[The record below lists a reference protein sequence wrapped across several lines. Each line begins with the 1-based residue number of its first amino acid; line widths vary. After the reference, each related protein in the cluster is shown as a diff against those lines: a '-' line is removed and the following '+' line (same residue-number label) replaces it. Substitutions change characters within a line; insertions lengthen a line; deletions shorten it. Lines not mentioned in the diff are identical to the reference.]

1 MTVIKVFPNIGDPY
15 NLVVPHDMDENQIQ
29 SFMDLHSKNVS
40 HYEASI
46 QGKLIYTDNLGG

>member
-1 MTVIKVFPNIGDPY
+1 MTVIKVYPDINEPY
-15 NLVVPHDMDENQIQ
+15 NIVVPHDMDDAQIQ

-46 QGKLIYTDNLGG
+46 QGKLIYTDNYGG

>member
-1 MTVIKVFPNIGDPY
+1 MTVIKVFPDIGDQY

-29 SFMDLHSKNVS
+29 SFMDLNTKNVS

-46 QGKLIYTDNLGG
+46 RGQLIYTDNYGG